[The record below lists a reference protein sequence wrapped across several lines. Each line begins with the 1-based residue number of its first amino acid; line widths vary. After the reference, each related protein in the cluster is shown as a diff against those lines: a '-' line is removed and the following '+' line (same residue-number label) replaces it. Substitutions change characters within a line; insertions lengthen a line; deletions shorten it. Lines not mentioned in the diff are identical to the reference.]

1 MAFLSSLNISGSA
14 LTAQKLRMEIVAQNI
29 ANANTS
35 ITATGDP
42 YRRKIV
48 VLSERT
54 DDEQFITRLNSAA
67 DRIANF
73 GGVEVSEVVE
83 DEEAFL
89 LEYDPTNPLADEEGY
104 VRMPNVNTVEEMIEM
119 MSASRSYEANVT
131 VFNAVKQMASKALE
145 IGR

>member
-1 MAFLSSLNISGSA
+1 MAFFSSLNISGSA

-29 ANANTS
+29 ANSNTS
-35 ITATGDP
+35 ITESGEP

-48 VLSERT
+48 VLSEKNDSDNFRT
-54 DDEQFITRLNSAA
+54 KLYDAA
-67 DRIANF
+67 NRIAAY
-73 GGVEVSEVVE
+73 GGVEVSEIVE
-83 DEEAFL
+83 DDEAFL

-104 VRMPNVNTVEEMIEM
+104 VKMPNINTVEEMIEM
-119 MSASRSYEANVT
+119 MAASRSYEANVT